1 MPKNSHDIR
10 LQRCIEYRK
19 TAEASLNGWIKIM
32 DEEYSKKCFDMG
44 LDKFITS

>member
-1 MPKNSHDIR
+1 MNLILSVHKYFFNFIWLDID
-10 LQRCIEYRK
+10 
-19 TAEASLNGWIKIM
+19 KIM